1 MRLAQPRELRM
12 SVVDAIAV
20 NAETRPDASETAAE
34 AVICFG
40 IRDHESG
47 VKGSPRK
54 NALANLGTGL
64 LAPT

>member
-1 MRLAQPRELRM
+1 M

-47 VKGSPRK
+47 VKRSPRK
-54 NALANLGTGL
+54 NALANLGTGF